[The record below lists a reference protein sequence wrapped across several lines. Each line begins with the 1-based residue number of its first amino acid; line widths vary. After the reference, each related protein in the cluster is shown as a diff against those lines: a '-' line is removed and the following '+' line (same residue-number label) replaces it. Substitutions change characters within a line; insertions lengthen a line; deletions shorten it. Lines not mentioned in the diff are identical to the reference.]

1 MFPCDAVSIVIPH
14 YGDPEPT
21 QALIRQL
28 HAQAGGAA
36 IQIIIADDCS
46 PQPFPDAPGI
56 DLVRR
61 VVNGGFGAAVN
72 AGVALARHDLTL
84 VLNSD
89 IEIAPTFV
97 EELLRGAQPWM
108 PAVVGTV
115 VHEDGSERCVGRNW
129 PTPLSNVLET
139 VDPFA
144 RLHGVMWFENQIG
157 NDVASWHSDQ
167 PEIVDW
173 VIGVSMLFP
182 TADFRAI
189 GGMDER
195 YFMNCEEIDL
205 QRRLHEQRGLPVVL
219 LPGPRIDHVGGGSS
233 DPARRTGWLM
243 DARFRY
249 HEKWNGGPA
258 LYAGLLGSAA
268 LNLMWNG
275 ARSLAG
281 RDIDALGKFT
291 TQVAQA
297 RHGWKV
303 RK

>member
-1 MFPCDAVSIVIPH
+1 MFPCDAVSVVIPH
-14 YGDPEPT
+14 YGEANPT
-21 QALIRQL
+21 QALIDQL
-28 HAQAGGAA
+28 RAQSGGVE
-36 IQIIIADDCS
+36 IQIIVADDCS
-46 PQPFPDAPGI
+46 PEPFPQTEGCDV
-56 DLVRR
+56 VRR
-61 VVNGGFGAAVN
+61 AVNGGFGAAVN
-72 AGVALARHDLTL
+72 TGVHEARHELTL

-89 IEIAPTFV
+89 IEIAPTFIT
-97 EELLRGAQPWM
+97 ELLAGASPWL

-115 VHEDGSERCVGRNW
+115 VYEDGFERCVGRNW
-129 PTPLSNVLET
+129 PTTSSNVLET
-139 VDPFA
+139 LDPFA

-157 NDVASWHSDQ
+157 NDVASWHSDE

-173 VIGVSMLFP
+173 LIGVSMLFP

-243 DARFRY
+243 DARFKY
-249 HEKWNGGPA
+249 HEKWNGGPG
-258 LYAGLLGSAA
+258 LYVGLVASAVV
-268 LNLMWNG
+268 NLAWNG
-275 ARSLAG
+275 TRSVTG
-281 RDIDALGKFT
+281 RDIDAVGRFK
-291 TQVAQA
+291 TQLAQA
-297 RHGWKV
+297 NHGWKV